1 MQRENADV
9 KGGFV
14 SMANPFTPT
23 FGIIPPFMAGRES
36 LIEDISAAFSNGI
49 GDPNLATIIS
59 GARGTGKTAMLSFMA
74 EEASSQG
81 WIAANTTA
89 ADGMLEDIL
98 EQATFTA
105 RDFLEALGGRRLK
118 GISVGQLVGIE
129 WENETPRAGNWRA
142 QMNVLLDQLS
152 ENDIGLL
159 ITVDEVRANLE
170 EMKHL
175 ARVYQHFVREGRKV
189 ALLMAGLPHSVSG
202 LLSSDDV
209 SFLRRARRH
218 SLGRISDADI
228 RDAMLMTIEQG
239 CRRIAPRALDAA
251 VQAVD
256 GFPYMMQLVG
266 FRVWAENPRS
276 EEIAEIDVERGVRLA
291 RKEMVEGIVEYTYR
305 ELSKGD
311 RRFLFAML
319 PDEKGSFLSDVAKRM
334 GVKSN
339 YASQY
344 KRRLLEQG
352 VIGEPQAGFV
362 RFDMPMLREY
372 LFEQDSETKW

>member
-1 MQRENADV
+1 MGEI
-9 KGGFV
+9 
-14 SMANPFTPT
+14 NPFTPT
-23 FGIIPPFMAGRES
+23 FGMIPPFMAGREA
-36 LIEDISAAFSNGI
+36 LIEDISNAFSNGI
-49 GDPNLATIIS
+49 GDPNLSTIIS

-74 EEASSQG
+74 EEAASQG

-98 EQATFTA
+98 DQATFAA
-105 RDFLEALGGRRLK
+105 RDFLEALGGRRLR
-118 GISVGQLVGIE
+118 GVTIGQFVGIE
-129 WENETPRAGNWRA
+129 WENEKPRAGNWRA
-142 QMNVLLDQLS
+142 QMNALLDQLK
-152 ENDIGLL
+152 EHDIGLL
-159 ITVDEVRANLE
+159 ITVDEVRADLD
-170 EMKHL
+170 EMKQL

-189 ALLMAGLPHSVSG
+189 ALLMAGLPHAVSA

-209 SFLRRARRH
+209 SFLRRARKH
-218 SLGRISDADI
+218 SLGRIPDDDI
-228 RDAMLMTIEQG
+228 RDAMRLTIEQG
-239 CRRIAPRALDAA
+239 GRHVASQALDTA
-251 VQAVD
+251 VEAID

-266 FRVWAENPRS
+266 FRIWAENPR
-276 EEIAEIDVERGVRLA
+276 EDEITEADVVHGVHLA

-311 RRFLFAML
+311 RRFLLAML
-319 PDEKGSFLSDVAKRM
+319 PDERGSFLADVAQRM

-352 VIGEPQAGFV
+352 VIGEPQAGYV

-372 LFEQDSETKW
+372 LLEQNPAAE

>member
-1 MQRENADV
+1 
-9 KGGFV
+9 
-14 SMANPFTPT
+14 
-23 FGIIPPFMAGRES
+23 
-36 LIEDISAAFSNGI
+36 
-49 GDPNLATIIS
+49 
-59 GARGTGKTAMLSFMA
+59 
-74 EEASSQG
+74 
-81 WIAANTTA
+81 
-89 ADGMLEDIL
+89 
-98 EQATFTA
+98 
-105 RDFLEALGGRRLK
+105 
-118 GISVGQLVGIE
+118 
-129 WENETPRAGNWRA
+129 
-142 QMNVLLDQLS
+142 
-152 ENDIGLL
+152 
-159 ITVDEVRANLE
+159 
-170 EMKHL
+170 MKHL
-175 ARVYQHFVREGRKV
+175 ARRVSAFREGGAQCR
-189 ALLMAGLPHSVSG
+189 SSDSG
-202 LLSSDDV
+202 TSPFSIGFVELDDV

-228 RDAMLMTIEQG
+228 RDAMRMTIEQG
-239 CRRIAPRALDAA
+239 GRRIAPRALDAA

-305 ELSKGD
+305 EF
-311 RRFLFAML
+311 RRGTGVFCSLCC
-319 PDEKGSFLSDVAKRM
+319 PTRRGSFLSDVAKRM